1 MSKIERHPYI
11 LLSSVIS
18 LVMGVVMLFVN
29 PEMIIGFVY
38 YLLGMLL
45 ISIGLFK
52 LNSEFKTKN
61 DTYNGIMN
69 IIIGIMII
77 LFHNFIIMLLLG
89 LTLLVFP
96 IVRIIKSKYKKET
109 FKLELPLIILGV
121 IICFS
126 GDLFANVFVK
136 ILGVLLILF
145 AIYQFI
151 SIFKEN
157 LRIVKIDNIVYEE
170 ESKKKRNYVDVTYEE
185 GHKNEQKK

>member
-77 LFHNFIIMLLLG
+77 LFHNFIIYL
-89 LTLLVFP
+89 
-96 IVRIIKSKYKKET
+96 KESNNKKIQ
-109 FKLELPLIILGV
+109 F
-121 IICFS
+121 
-126 GDLFANVFVK
+126 N
-136 ILGVLLILF
+136 
-145 AIYQFI
+145 IY
-151 SIFKEN
+151 
-157 LRIVKIDNIVYEE
+157 
-170 ESKKKRNYVDVTYEE
+170 
-185 GHKNEQKK
+185 